1 MTNIKSLEEPLNP
14 SNSNDFQGHDVEISK
29 ITVDPGEKDISNL
42 SRKGSQVSDAGVNT
56 QKDDE
61 KNNESLVTPNG
72 DTQPRG
78 KLTPEDLRLGGSKP
92 LKTIFKLSV
101 GPLLSQVTNGL
112 YGVITTIWISKACGD
127 DGLSAVSTMNAFDGI
142 GRAFGF
148 FLAIAAATQVSFLY
162 GKGKS
167 KEAGQIIAD
176 LIRLSFVCGAIVAA
190 VLLPILK
197 PCARWFGADDHIVD
211 QGFKYMEPL
220 SIFAFNTCIF
230 LAAGGCLQGEGRT
243 FLFGMSNVACLF
255 LNMAVFNPIFLF
267 VFKTGIIGA
276 SSATVLSEFIP
287 AITILILFYCHK
299 FGVKPQLNQLLKKFS
314 PNTWPALKVGTSS
327 LIAQLSICV
336 PSIMVRKYIGMA
348 CGNDPQEFSD
358 SMAGFNAAIRICN
371 LTHSIF
377 NAISQAFIPAA
388 SYAFAAKR
396 YKRYLKLTI
405 HIFWLMLI
413 WGAVTCIL
421 TWSIPRTLSKMFSN
435 GEGYLKY
442 AEKMV
447 AYNNGLGPISGVK
460 LNAQSMLQAIQM
472 GPRATM
478 LSFINNFVTI
488 VILVLVLYYTDP
500 HDGARIIWCYPLS
513 HLMSCFISI
522 FFLWGPIKNII
533 RLSKE
538 EDMEED
544 YIRREKEMKQVD
556 NSDDK
561 SVESIETDEINND
574 KKQKSDAEFKDDQL
588 DSNEN
593 HEAETDVPEV

>member
-522 FFLWGPIKNII
+522 FFLWGPIKNIF

>member
-29 ITVDPGEKDISNL
+29 ITVEPGEKDISNL
-42 SRKGSQVSDAGVNT
+42 SRKGSQVSDAGVNA

-61 KNNESLVTPNG
+61 KNNESLVTPNE

-78 KLTPEDLRLGGSKP
+78 ELTPEDLRLGGSKP

-167 KEAGQIIAD
+167 QEAGQIIAD

-190 VLLPILK
+190 ILLPILK

-220 SIFAFNTCIF
+220 SIFAFNTCLF

-358 SMAGFNAAIRICN
+358 SMAGFNAAIRLCN

-472 GPRATM
+472 GPRATI

-574 KKQKSDAEFKDDQL
+574 KNQKSDAEFKDDQL